1 MTEYLDDKDKELLKE
16 IQKDCAQTLWQ
27 LAYKVGLTPTPCFKR
42 LKKLKDR
49 GVIIGQFALLDKE
62 KLGLS
67 LNVFIMIN
75 ISEGQCASISEE
87 IKSMPE
93 VIAFYRISGSF
104 NYLMHTVFT
113 DMNDYYSFYEKIILT
128 NSSIS
133 GSASSFALE
142 QIKETNELPV

>member
-1 MTEYLDDKDKELLKE
+1 MTEYLDGKDKELLKE
-16 IQKDCAQTLWQ
+16 IQKDCSQSLWQ

-49 GVIIGQFALLDKE
+49 GVIIGHFALLDRE

-67 LNVFIMIN
+67 LNVFIMVN
-75 ISEGQCASISEE
+75 LSEE
-87 IKSMPE
+87 QYVGFSEKIKSMPE
-93 VIAFYRISGSF
+93 VIAFYRISGAF

-113 DMNDYYSFYEKIILT
+113 DMKAYYGFYEKIILT
-128 NSSIS
+128 NSSIN
-133 GSASSFALE
+133 GSASSFVLE

>member
-1 MTEYLDDKDKELLKE
+1 MTEYLDDKDKGLLKE
-16 IQKDCAQTLWQ
+16 IQKDCSQSLWQ
-27 LAYKVGLTPTPCFKR
+27 LAYKVGLTPTPCFNR

-49 GVIIGQFALLDKE
+49 GVIIGRFALLDKE

-67 LNVFIMIN
+67 LNVFIMVN
-75 ISEGQCASISEE
+75 ISEEQYAGISET

-93 VIAFYRISGSF
+93 VIAFYRVSGAF

-113 DMNDYYSFYEKIILT
+113 DMKAYYGFYEKVILT
-128 NSSIS
+128 NSSIN
-133 GSASSFALE
+133 GSASSFVLE

>member
-42 LKKLKDR
+42 LKNLKT
-49 GVIIGQFALLDKE
+49 GGIIGQFALLDKE

-75 ISEGQCASISEE
+75 ISEEQYASI
-87 IKSMPE
+87 
-93 VIAFYRISGSF
+93 
-104 NYLMHTVFT
+104 
-113 DMNDYYSFYEKIILT
+113 
-128 NSSIS
+128 
-133 GSASSFALE
+133 
-142 QIKETNELPV
+142 